1 MNKKWKTL
9 VIRLL
14 CAAMMAA
21 AISFQSFAAS
31 ARISFSDPSGNVG
44 EEISVTMKFT
54 STSGEAL
61 GNTDVMLAYDA
72 AKLEYINE
80 TENASGGNGA
90 IRVWSVPEGK
100 TEAATVLRFRALTA
114 GTATITVTSWEGYDN
129 NGQALTLDRQGSS
142 TITINGL
149 ETSSTDATLQS
160 LQVSPGQLTPAFTP
174 ATENYTVTVGLDT
187 DKLTV
192 SANANNENATV
203 AVEGGTD
210 LVEGENTV
218 VCKVT
223 AEDGTTVKNYTIV
236 VNKTEGGE
244 NLETSESEEA
254 APEPEVLAELEVTA
268 KKIRIIEKP
277 DDVEVP
283 NGFKDSSIAIGDAR
297 VQGWTWAAD
306 EDPRYCVFYGM
317 NENGDQDFYRYDL
330 RDKTVQRYFA
340 DENGSGD
347 VSSEY
352 VDAVEK
358 YNSLVDTYEMTRMI
372 MFALI
377 GVSAVLL
384 IVLIVVV
391 VKKRGGGDGN
401 EGGFREP
408 ESRSAARS
416 SAGTGRKASKE
427 ERYMMGE
434 EDSYEEDDDFE
445 EEELPEDAYLPEEA
459 PSEESAAAKPS
470 GQAVRGGA
478 ASKPSGQAVRGGV
491 AGKPSEPVEDVEQ
504 AIAATLAKEA
514 AAASEESSEDDEDDF
529 EFVDLDD

>member
-1 MNKKWKTL
+1 MNKKWKAL

-14 CAAMMAA
+14 CAAMLTA
-21 AISFQSFAAS
+21 AISFQSFAAN
-31 ARISFSDPSGNVG
+31 AKIAFSDPSGDVG
-44 EEISVTMKFT
+44 QEISVTMKFT
-54 STSGEAL
+54 STSGDAL

-100 TEAATVLRFRALTA
+100 TEAATVLRFKALTA
-114 GTATITVTSWEGYDN
+114 GTASITVTSWEGYDN
-129 NGQALTLDRQGSS
+129 NGQMLTLDKQGSS
-142 TITINGL
+142 TVTIRGL
-149 ETSSTDATLQS
+149 ATSSTDATLKS

-192 SANANNENATV
+192 SANANNDKATV
-203 AVEGGTD
+203 AVEGGTE
-210 LVEGENTV
+210 LAEGENTV

-223 AEDGTTVKNYTIV
+223 AEDGATVKNYTIV
-236 VNKTEGGE
+236 VNKVEGGE
-244 NLETSESEEA
+244 AAGAPEGSGETVPETK
-254 APEPEVLAELEVTA
+254 EPEVLAELDVTA
-268 KKIRIIEKP
+268 KKIRIIELP
-277 DDVEVP
+277 SDVEVP
-283 NGFKDSSIAIGDAR
+283 AGFKDSSIAIGDAR

-306 EDPRYCVFYGM
+306 ENPRYCVFYGM

-340 DENGSGD
+340 DQNGS
-347 VSSEY
+347 SEISNEQY

-358 YNSLVDTYEMTRMI
+358 YNDLVDTYKVTRLI
-372 MFALI
+372 MFALA

-384 IVLIVVV
+384 IVLILVST
-391 VKKRGGGDGN
+391 KKRGGKDQPYERSG
-401 EGGFREP
+401 REP
-408 ESRSAARS
+408 EARPAARTS
-416 SAGTGRKASKE
+416 SGNGKKVSKE

-434 EDSYEEDDDFE
+434 EDSYEEEDDDFE
-445 EEELPEDAYLPEEA
+445 EEAFSEDDYLPEKA
-459 PSEESAAAKPS
+459 PSDQKE
-470 GQAVRGGA
+470 
-478 ASKPSGQAVRGGV
+478 
-491 AGKPSEPVEDVEQ
+491 SEPVEDVER

-514 AAASEESSEDDEDDF
+514 AAAAEEDDDDF